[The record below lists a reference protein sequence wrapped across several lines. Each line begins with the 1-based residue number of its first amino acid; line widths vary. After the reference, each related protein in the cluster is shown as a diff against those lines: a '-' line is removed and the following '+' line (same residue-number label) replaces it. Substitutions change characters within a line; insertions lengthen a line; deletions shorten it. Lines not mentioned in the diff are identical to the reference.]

1 MRAVKGSLGHSPRE
15 RYRESEGPRW
25 TRAVEDQ
32 SAPIPKEV
40 TSELGGIN
48 CNLARRPQW
57 DQHGCHSKREK
68 LASLEGRERSRQT
81 ILLARRTR
89 TMRQCSSDARSEGQ
103 SGDSF
108 GGGDAEQRRPSPGL
122 MARPGKS
129 IAKQSEGREG
139 EKHLPVGMQVRKSRA
154 LGVHLARPQGRR

>member
-1 MRAVKGSLGHSPRE
+1 MRSRLRQWQIEDGEGAARCPSCSQSPHDE
-15 RYRESEGPRW
+15 RGGMTPVLIPCSRS
-25 TRAVEDQ
+25 AHDQ
-32 SAPIPKEV
+32 NV
-40 TSELGGIN
+40 
-48 CNLARRPQW
+48 LARRPQW

-68 LASLEGRERSRQT
+68 RASLEGRERSRQT

-122 MARPGKS
+122 MARLGV
-129 IAKQSEGREG
+129 
-139 EKHLPVGMQVRKSRA
+139 PVGGWVRKLRA
-154 LGVHLARPQGRR
+154 VGDHLARPQGRR